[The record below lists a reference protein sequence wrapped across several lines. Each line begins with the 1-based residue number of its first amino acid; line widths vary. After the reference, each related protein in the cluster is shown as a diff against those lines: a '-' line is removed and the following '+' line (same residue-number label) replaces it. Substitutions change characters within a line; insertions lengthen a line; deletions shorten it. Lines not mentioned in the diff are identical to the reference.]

1 MRMDEHALW
10 REVAYISQLHAETEN
25 DGSPLQNIDHGSAAQ
40 AWIHT
45 SRHSQSAQMQ
55 KWTQMILYLHWLEW
69 YSLCS
74 HTLFNY

>member
-40 AWIHT
+40 A
-45 SRHSQSAQMQ
+45 
-55 KWTQMILYLHWLEW
+55 
-69 YSLCS
+69 
-74 HTLFNY
+74 